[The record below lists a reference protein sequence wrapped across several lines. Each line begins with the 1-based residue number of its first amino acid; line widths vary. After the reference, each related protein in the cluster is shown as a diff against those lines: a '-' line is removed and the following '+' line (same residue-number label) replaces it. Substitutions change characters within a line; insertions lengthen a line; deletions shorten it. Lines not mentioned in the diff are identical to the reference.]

1 MNLNKSKWSFLYKE
15 KPPLDYNKFR
25 ADDFLES
32 CEKSFII
39 VSDSLLHDKIII
51 YLILMLIF
59 YLFIKLVVVVN
70 KLYIQQNTI
79 MSNNVIIRDML
90 KKKL

>member
-1 MNLNKSKWSFLYKE
+1 MNSNTSKWSFLYKK
-15 KPPLDYNKFR
+15 KPSLDYDKFR

-32 CEKSFII
+32 CEKAFII
-39 VSDSLLHDKIII
+39 VSDSLIHDKTII

-59 YLFIKLVVVVN
+59 YLFIKLVGILN

-79 MSNNVIIRDML
+79 ISNNVIIYNTL